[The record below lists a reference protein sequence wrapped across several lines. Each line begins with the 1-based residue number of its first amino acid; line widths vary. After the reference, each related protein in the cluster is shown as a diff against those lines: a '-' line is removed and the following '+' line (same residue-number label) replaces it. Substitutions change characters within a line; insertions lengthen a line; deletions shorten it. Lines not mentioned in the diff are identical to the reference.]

1 MISRRGQLAKSMS
14 RQAFFEFLGT
24 ALMVGVGCG
33 SIYYGASHTW
43 VSFTFAVAVT
53 VAILLFGNLSGAHI
67 NPAVSIAFWRE
78 GELENGQLLLYI
90 AGQMTGALAA
100 AMILNGAGPTVVASH
115 LSLIEAFA
123 IEVTITMALMLSIF
137 VVVRTEPSIVLL
149 AVWVGVTVGLLAYIT
164 GPATGASMNPA
175 RTFGPNVVSGL
186 WASLLFYGTSTVLGA
201 WFACDIKRLT
211 FPEK

>member
-1 MISRRGQLAKSMS
+1 MS

-24 ALMVGVGCG
+24 ALMVGLGCG
-33 SIYYGASHTW
+33 SIYYGASHGW
-43 VSFTFAVAVT
+43 ISFTFAVAVT

-90 AGQMTGALAA
+90 AGQMTGALTA
-100 AMILNGAGPTVVASH
+100 AMILDGAGPTVVASH
-115 LSLIEAFA
+115 LSLLEAFA
-123 IEVTITMALMLSIF
+123 IEVSITMVLMLSIF

-149 AVWVGVTVGLLAYIT
+149 AVWVGVTVGLLAYLT

-211 FPEK
+211 FPVNKELQD

>member
-1 MISRRGQLAKSMS
+1 M
-14 RQAFFEFLGT
+14 
-24 ALMVGVGCG
+24 
-33 SIYYGASHTW
+33 
-43 VSFTFAVAVT
+43 TFAFAVT
-53 VAILLFGNLSGAHI
+53 LAILLFGNLSGAHI

-90 AGQMTGALAA
+90 AGQMTGALVAA
-100 AMILNGAGPTVVASH
+100 IALDGAGPTVVASH

-123 IEVTITMALMLSIF
+123 IEVSITMLLMLSIF
-137 VVVRTEPSIVLL
+137 AVVRTEPSIVLL
-149 AVWVGVTVGLLAYIT
+149 AIWVGATVGLLAYLT

-201 WFACDIKRLT
+201 WIACDIKRLT
-211 FPEK
+211 FPKKQHHD